1 MLLSLVCYGLM
12 QHFYL
17 IFCWVI
23 MEMSQNTIPLYPSIG
38 KCNARFMYVRDDIND
53 LSNVK
58 KSYAFYPI
66 VYGVAITSSP
76 Q

>member
-1 MLLSLVCYGLM
+1 
-12 QHFYL
+12 
-17 IFCWVI
+17 